1 MLSTLE
7 KELLLGALKR
17 DRKKEPFCVVLGK
30 QLDKDEG
37 NKLLEL
43 MSDANQSWK
52 MSIPLSSQV
61 ISVQYFF
68 LAIKF

>member
-17 DRKKEPFCVVLGK
+17 DRKKEPFCAVLGK

-37 NKLLEL
+37 NSLLEFL
-43 MSDANQSWK
+43 CGANQPSEIP
-52 MSIPLSSQV
+52 IPLSTEV
-61 ISVQYFF
+61 CLGYNIFYEF
-68 LAIKF
+68 